1 MIWRSQIAA
10 IEYAQKSAHQPVV
23 YHIIYHTIPY
33 CTMYIHYKPRLFS
46 GSVFTIVYHTIYHP
60 IPCTLSYISVAWKPT
75 CPREQQAKTRWCI
88 CAHHTCTCAP
98 GPPQTYQDDKC
109 KIFQDD
115 QCRYDQDDQ
124 CKNYQDS
131 QCKVLQIVG
140 QCKRDE
146 TVSLQKKE
154 IWEINQTPVA
164 LALSQAGRPGVATL

>member
-1 MIWRSQIAA
+1 MTITDSCNWICAEVSTPAC
-10 IEYAQKSAHQPVV
+10 S
-23 YHIIYHTIPY
+23 IPY
-33 CTMYIHYKPRLFS
+33 HLPYNTILYHVYPCCTPILFS
-46 GSVFTIVYHTIYHP
+46 GSVFTIVYRTPYHT
-60 IPCTLSYISVAWKPT
+60 IPCTVPCLSIAWKPT

-88 CAHHTCTCAP
+88 CAHHMCTCAP
-98 GPPQTYQDDKC
+98 GPPQTYQDNQC
-109 KIFQDD
+109 KMFQDD

-131 QCKVLQIVG
+131 QCKVIQIVG